1 MPPGWPSGSR
11 SPARST
17 TPSCRR
23 SPWCTSAAASWPSRG
38 PSPPARCGA
47 SPRWPVAR
55 RRRCVPWCCARRRR
69 RRPARLPYEK
79 SWRRSAGSA
88 ARCRSRSGRPA
99 RSRCRSAT
107 SASWPP
113 PSGRPSTTW
122 WSTPAPRGR
131 RCSPT
136 ATRARWWS
144 RCATTAAASS
154 TTRPRSRPRGR
165 SACSRASRAGSSSSA
180 GRCGWTAGPVRAPR
194 SSCGCRSPRTEMMS
208 TEVSVSD
215 EPVRVMVVDDHP
227 VWRDGVRGD
236 LEASGRAV
244 VVAEAADGG
253 EAIERAREVMPE
265 LVLMDLNLPTVRGVE
280 AIRRIVEESPH
291 VKVLV
296 LSASGEEADVLEA
309 VKVGASGYLLKSA
322 TAGELAEA
330 VARVRAGEPVFSA
343 NLAGLVLG
351 EFRRMSGAV
360 PGSTEPGLTPRE
372 TEVLKL
378 VAKGY
383 TYREIADKLV
393 ISVKTVQNHVQNI
406 LTKLQLSKRYELMRY
421 AIKRGLDR
429 A

>member
-1 MPPGWPSGSR
+1 
-11 SPARST
+11 
-17 TPSCRR
+17 
-23 SPWCTSAAASWPSRG
+23 
-38 PSPPARCGA
+38 
-47 SPRWPVAR
+47 
-55 RRRCVPWCCARRRR
+55 
-69 RRPARLPYEK
+69 
-79 SWRRSAGSA
+79 
-88 ARCRSRSGRPA
+88 
-99 RSRCRSAT
+99 
-107 SASWPP
+107 
-113 PSGRPSTTW
+113 
-122 WSTPAPRGR
+122 
-131 RCSPT
+131 
-136 ATRARWWS
+136 
-144 RCATTAAASS
+144 
-154 TTRPRSRPRGR
+154 
-165 SACSRASRAGSSSSA
+165 
-180 GRCGWTAGPVRAPR
+180 
-194 SSCGCRSPRTEMMS
+194 MMS

-296 LSASGEEADVLEA
+296 LSASAEEADVLEA

-322 TAGELAEA
+322 TAAEVAEA
-330 VARVRAGEPVFSA
+330 VTRVRAGEPVFSPS
-343 NLAGLVLG
+343 LAALVLG
-351 EFRRMSGAV
+351 EFRRMSSAA
-360 PGSTEPGLTPRE
+360 TEPGLTARE
-372 TEVLKL
+372 TEVLKF

-421 AIKRGLDR
+421 AIHRGLDR
-429 A
+429 T

>member
-1 MPPGWPSGSR
+1 
-11 SPARST
+11 
-17 TPSCRR
+17 
-23 SPWCTSAAASWPSRG
+23 
-38 PSPPARCGA
+38 
-47 SPRWPVAR
+47 V
-55 RRRCVPWCCARRRR
+55 CVR
-69 RRPARLPYEK
+69 
-79 SWRRSAGSA
+79 
-88 ARCRSRSGRPA
+88 
-99 RSRCRSAT
+99 
-107 SASWPP
+107 
-113 PSGRPSTTW
+113 
-122 WSTPAPRGR
+122 
-131 RCSPT
+131 
-136 ATRARWWS
+136 
-144 RCATTAAASS
+144 
-154 TTRPRSRPRGR
+154 
-165 SACSRASRAGSSSSA
+165 
-180 GRCGWTAGPVRAPR
+180 
-194 SSCGCRSPRTEMMS
+194 
-208 TEVSVSD
+208 D

-244 VVAEAADGG
+244 VVAEASDGG

-322 TAGELAEA
+322 TAAELAEA
-330 VARVRAGEPVFSA
+330 VTRVRAGEPVFSPS
-343 NLAGLVLG
+343 LAALVLG
-351 EFRRMSGAV
+351 EFRRMSSAA
-360 PGSTEPGLTPRE
+360 TEPGLTARE

-421 AIKRGLDR
+421 AIQRGLDR
-429 A
+429 S

>member
-1 MPPGWPSGSR
+1 VG
-11 SPARST
+11 
-17 TPSCRR
+17 
-23 SPWCTSAAASWPSRG
+23 
-38 PSPPARCGA
+38 
-47 SPRWPVAR
+47 
-55 RRRCVPWCCARRRR
+55 
-69 RRPARLPYEK
+69 
-79 SWRRSAGSA
+79 
-88 ARCRSRSGRPA
+88 
-99 RSRCRSAT
+99 
-107 SASWPP
+107 
-113 PSGRPSTTW
+113 
-122 WSTPAPRGR
+122 
-131 RCSPT
+131 
-136 ATRARWWS
+136 
-144 RCATTAAASS
+144 
-154 TTRPRSRPRGR
+154 
-165 SACSRASRAGSSSSA
+165 
-180 GRCGWTAGPVRAPR
+180 
-194 SSCGCRSPRTEMMS
+194 
-208 TEVSVSD
+208 VSD

-244 VVAEAADGG
+244 VVAEASDGG

-322 TAGELAEA
+322 TAAELAEA
-330 VARVRAGEPVFSA
+330 VTRVRAGEPVFSPS
-343 NLAGLVLG
+343 LAALVLG
-351 EFRRMSGAV
+351 EFRRMSSAA
-360 PGSTEPGLTPRE
+360 TEPGLTARE

-421 AIKRGLDR
+421 AIQRGLDR
-429 A
+429 S